1 MLHRILI
8 TLIIALATI
17 TATAQSLEVRAGLNL
32 KNILHNLISQHKDLG
47 YDRLWDAY
55 ATTDWHPATAQYPN
69 GYLWDVYSNVVNTNF
84 QTKGSTNSSVEG
96 KVYNREHTVPQSWFN
111 QASPMKADLFQV
123 YPVDGIV
130 NSLRNDHPY
139 GDVLSIKSGSN
150 DNYSKYGPP
159 TPECGAPVNVF
170 EPADEYKGD
179 LARTYFYMV
188 VCYQDKINEWSG
200 PVFGQTDKYSDFQ
213 GYPGMTE
220 WELRTLLRWSQ
231 QDPVSQKERDRN
243 EAVYK
248 LQGNRNPFIDCPGL
262 ERFIWSEY
270 LE

>member
-32 KNILHNLISQHKDLG
+32 KNILHVLISQHEDLG

-55 ATTDWHPATAQYPN
+55 ATTDVDAA
-69 GYLWDVYSNVVNTNF
+69 GYIIDMYSNITRY
-84 QTKGSTNSSVEG
+84 TPSSHGSNYSVEG
-96 KVYNREHTVPQSWFN
+96 DCMNREHTVPRSWFSEH
-111 QASPMKADLFQV
+111 APMKADLFHV
-123 YPVDGIV
+123 YPVDGWV
-130 NSLRNDHPY
+130 NGMRSDNPY
-139 GDVLSIKSGSN
+139 GEVGTISKTSANG
-150 DNYSKYGPP
+150 YSKLG
-159 TPECGAPVNVF
+159 TPSSTLGAPANVTKVF

-188 VCYQDKINEWSG
+188 VCYQDKINQWSG
-200 PVFGQTDKYSDFQ
+200 PVFGQTDKYPDFQ
-213 GYPGMTE
+213 GYPGMVE